1 MRALKGVVFSLRNVI
16 VRRGRFDTKIFAELE
31 RLVLWL
37 RNRGV
42 QPVFVGNHPWVTT
55 DPDGKTEDLKDV
67 LTKRWGQCPWY
78 IAAHGDM
85 PFKPKASSMEYVLQA
100 QGWEHNEAIYI
111 GNTDDDM
118 RTARNGRLLFL
129 NAVWHGEAS
138 PYGYRFNSP
147 LDVARFIDCFCLG
160 ATEWFW
166 AIERGQVRVYAVAP
180 FSTLSARY
188 SDAQVYSAHARNTAK
203 HFGGDATFW
212 GRLLASR
219 VYFSG
224 LVDELDYIT
233 PYPGHSPSSQQPVV
247 GDALTILADSLQ
259 KRYLPN
265 LILRH
270 AMAIK
275 SQTARTSG
283 GSVDHVNQLN
293 TIHLN
298 SHPDKDKQ
306 GGKYVSSPSKGGKM
320 VLVVDDFCTQGNS
333 FEAARSYIE
342 RTGARAICMSW
353 LKTINTDYQMIIKPP
368 AIVDPYMPNRIAVS
382 PPQASIPYS
391 SAIRNS
397 SAMSNLQEVF
407 RSYYDWQWPP
417 S

>member
-1 MRALKGVVFSLRNVI
+1 MRQLKGVIFSLRDVI
-16 VRRGRFDTKIFAELE
+16 ARRGSVDPTIFAELE
-31 RLVLWL
+31 SLILWL
-37 RNRGV
+37 RKRSV
-42 QPVFVGNHPWVTT
+42 QPVFVGNHPWVAT
-55 DPDGKTEDLKDV
+55 DSDGKTEDLKAI
-67 LTKRWGQCPWY
+67 LTQRWGPAPWY

-85 PFKPKASSMEYVLQA
+85 PFKPKAASMKHVLQA

-118 RTARNGRLLFL
+118 KTARNGRLLFL
-129 NAVWHGEAS
+129 NAVWHGKAS
-138 PYGYRFNSP
+138 PYGYQFNSP

-160 ATEWFW
+160 ATDWFW
-166 AIERGQVRVYAVAP
+166 AVERGPVRVYAVAP
-180 FSTLSARY
+180 FATLSPRY
-188 SDAQVYSAHARNTAK
+188 SDAQVYSAHARHTAK

-224 LVDELDYIT
+224 LVDELDYIA

-270 AMAIK
+270 AVAMK
-275 SQTARTSG
+275 SQSARAAG
-283 GSVDHVNQLN
+283 GSVDHLNQLN

-298 SHPDKDKQ
+298 RHPDKDKH
-306 GGKYVSSPSKGGKM
+306 GGKYVASPLKPGKM

-333 FEAARSYIE
+333 FEAARCYIE
-342 RTGARAICMSW
+342 RTGARAICMGW
-353 LKTINTDYQMIIKPP
+353 LKTINTDYQMMIKPP
-368 AIVDPYMPNRIAVS
+368 TIIDPYLPNQVALS
-382 PPQASIPYS
+382 PPAATIPYW

-397 SAMSNLQEVF
+397 AAMSNLQEVF
-407 RSYYDWQWPP
+407 QSYYGWQWPG